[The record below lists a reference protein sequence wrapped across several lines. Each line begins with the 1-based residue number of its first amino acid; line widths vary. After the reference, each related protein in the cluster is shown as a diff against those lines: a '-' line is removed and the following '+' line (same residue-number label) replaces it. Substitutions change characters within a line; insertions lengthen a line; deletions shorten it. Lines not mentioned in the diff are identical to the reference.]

1 MSFLKITDPE
11 KRDSMVHEYLMLRNK
26 IRQDSLSEK
35 LGDIDQH
42 RELTKLY
49 KPITDSQRELKEATS
64 SAIQALPAALAAN
77 NTKCHY
83 FPSIPKHTSRRG

>member
-1 MSFLKITDPE
+1 MSFFKITDPE

-42 RELTKLY
+42 RELTKLA
-49 KPITDSQRELKEATS
+49 KRVKRSNVKCDTS
-64 SAIQALPAALAAN
+64 TASSISSY